1 MADVI
6 VRSISPETLQFDN
19 YSVLKQSNLEAL
31 NIDTTFNTS
40 SDYIEY
46 YVYDEDNNTVYPNEF
61 DINNPNIYTNW
72 KSINS
77 FVSQSKDTNKGV
89 LDVVELRD
97 VTVNPSEDV
106 ELYAGTTFGNYNT
119 KYCFY
124 RKRLGSSPTSRF
136 FISEISSDRT
146 ELKLISTQIGPV
158 EIIEQTQDFIEYR
171 INQPYFVDFYLNFG
185 NNILLIANNIALDLQ
200 DPTNPT
206 VLIKLVNPLPA
217 EITTDVQLW
226 VVETNSNPFAFNI
239 EFPDILVSSSF
250 STPLRGPNLSLISDE
265 KSNNSTQPGD
275 KNSLLNNPT
284 SSFTDQLNYLI
295 SASNSVDINVNYE
308 SFSEYVKFSSALTR
322 LENFNYKAK
331 LIESASNQITTLNNI
346 TGSTTASFS
355 YSESI
360 DKENQIITD
369 AINSFTPYEYFLYYD
384 SGSQFSWPKSTNEP
398 PYALYSTG
406 STQVLNWLGSANPTS
421 SYYGSLALSAS
432 NYDNANMDML
442 YNCLPKY
449 VKDDNQNQPLFLLI
463 DMFGEMYDSIYI
475 YQKAVTD
482 KYNAD
487 NRLDFGLSKDL
498 VFKATQDIGVTLYA
512 NNFSSDNVYTSLL
525 GVNQDG
531 NYTIPNTTGS
541 LGAALPRGYQY
552 VSQSI
557 YSTNISS
564 SLFPLN
570 DLSKRLYKRIYHNA
584 PYLFKTKGT
593 KESIRTLL
601 NIYGIPETIIQIN
614 EFGNKDRD
622 NSNDWDYYKE
632 VYNNALTVTG
642 DGYVEVPWAGM
653 SVPPP
658 YRLPGGYKGNPQA
671 FAFRFKTFGPPDIT
685 SSNARFSQSLFMVT
699 SSYSDFSGFGIDL
712 PDPIVGVLEYT
723 GSAGT
728 DSGSYSGSITSSYE
742 TWGTIKVGYQQ
753 EAGAAR
759 AFATGSVFGPYF
771 DGNWHTVL
779 VSLIQTGSLSKPSTQ
794 KSGVNL
800 VVKSN
805 IYSGSDGTKIG
816 FQTESG
822 RFQLQGGGGVGNI
835 NSWIQTT
842 GSFYLGGKEE
852 RTITWNTLGSG
863 DTRTYKTFSG
873 SFQELR
879 YYRDKLI
886 RNQGVGLDEYFTTGP
901 FDDFVMNPRSIEGN
915 SIFSLD
921 SGSNTSISSSI
932 SSSFRTSNDSKNIVF
947 FRADLGSEKY
957 D

>member
-46 YVYDEDNNTVYPNEF
+46 YVYDEDNNTVYPNDF

-250 STPLRGPNLSLISDE
+250 STPLRGPNLSLISDD

-360 DKENQIITD
+360 DKENKIITD
-369 AINSFTPYEYFLYYD
+369 TINSFTPYEYFLYYD
-384 SGSQFSWPKSTNEP
+384 SGSQFSWPKSTDEP

-449 VKDDNQNQPLFLLI
+449 VKDDDQNQPLFLLI

-570 DLSKRLYKRIYHNA
+570 DLSKKLYKRIYHNA

-642 DGYVEVPWAGM
+642 NGYVEVPWAG
-653 SVPPP
+653 SSIPRP
-658 YRLPGGYKGNPQA
+658 YNVLAADIGTPSA

-685 SSNARFSQSLFMVT
+685 SSNARFSQSLFHVT
-699 SSYSDFSGFGIDL
+699 SSKKVVAGAVEYHDA
-712 PDPIVGVLEYT
+712 IVGVLEYT

-728 DSGSYSGSITSSYE
+728 TSGSYSGSITSSYE
-742 TWGTIKVGYQQ
+742 NWGTIRVGIQQ
-753 EAGAAR
+753 TAVSAPS
-759 AFATGSVFGPYF
+759 FITGSVFGPFF
-771 DGNWHTVL
+771 DGNWHSVL
-779 VSLIQTGSLSKPSTQ
+779 VSLVQTGSLSIGNRIQNNSPMIM
-794 KSGVNL
+794 
-800 VVKSN
+800 VKSN
-805 IYSGSDGTKIG
+805 IYSGSDGTTIG
-816 FQTESG
+816 FETSSRLRDKFG
-822 RFQLQGGGGVGNI
+822 FGGNI
-835 NSWIQTT
+835 NAWTQTS
-842 GSFYLGGKEE
+842 GSLYLGGKEE
-852 RTITWNTLGSG
+852 RSFQWNSSPS
-863 DTRTYKTFSG
+863 DIKTYKTFSG

-879 YYRDKLI
+879 YYTDKLI
-886 RNQGVGLDEYFTTGP
+886 QQKGVGGDIYYISP
-901 FDDFVMNPRSIEGN
+901 SFDDFVMNPRSFEGN

-921 SGSNTSISSSI
+921 SGSKTSISSSI
-932 SSSFRTSNDSKNIVF
+932 SSSFRTSRDSKNIVF
-947 FRADLGSEKY
+947 FRADLGSEKF